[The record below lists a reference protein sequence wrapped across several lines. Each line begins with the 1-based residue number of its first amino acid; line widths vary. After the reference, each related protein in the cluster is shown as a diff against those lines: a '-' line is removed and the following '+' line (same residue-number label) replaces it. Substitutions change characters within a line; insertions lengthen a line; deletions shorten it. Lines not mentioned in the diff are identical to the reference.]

1 MEPHKL
7 PKIEGNRA
15 KAQKAIQYLKENYRP
30 ERDYLS
36 DLFEVINKYDDLSDG
51 ELKFIAQLSLTDMR
65 AMVDELKESLT
76 PHYIGVIKERAEAI
90 DRVTEIIMFTED
102 LRV

>member
-15 KAQKAIQYLKENYRP
+15 KAQKAIQYLKEKYRP

-51 ELKFIAQLSLTDMR
+51 ELKYIAQLNLSDMK
-65 AMVDELKESLT
+65 AVVDELKEVLT

-90 DRVTEIIMFTED
+90 DRATEIIMFTED
-102 LRV
+102 LRR